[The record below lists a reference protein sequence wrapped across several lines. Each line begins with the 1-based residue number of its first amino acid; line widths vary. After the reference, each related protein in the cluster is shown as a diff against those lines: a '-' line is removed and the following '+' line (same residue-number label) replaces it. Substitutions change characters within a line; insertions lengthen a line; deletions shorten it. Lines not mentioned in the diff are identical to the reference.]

1 MSKFSV
7 NRMQDEMGFRSGVLG
22 AFQTHSL
29 SVAYRRE
36 LADAAGEE
44 RDAGIARARARD
56 ARFGDFGDSG
66 GDAAQDAD
74 RDSS

>member
-1 MSKFSV
+1 MRWASAPACWARSK
-7 NRMQDEMGFRSGVLG
+7 
-22 AFQTHSL
+22 THSL

-66 GDAAQDAD
+66 GDAAQDAAEDSD
-74 RDSS
+74 RDDARDAS